1 MEQNEEESRQRV
13 VDRQKQNR
21 LRRREM
27 GERILETEKWH
38 RQKE

>member
-27 GERILETEKWH
+27 HERILETEKWH